1 MANERLTYRTNFNER
16 DVTSSIT
23 NVSPTETPFFSLIGN
38 KKATSRKI
46 ESLTDSNAAAN
57 ADNAL
62 VEGGSLENTVTNDRG
77 VETNWT
83 QIFRKVIEVSGT
95 QEVVMKYGD
104 IKSEMKY
111 QLTKAHKEIATDVEK
126 ALITQTVATGDDSTA
141 RTLDGAIAKIST
153 NALTEDI
160 TGNTWVGESEADLVA
175 FEEKF
180 NDMFQTAFDNGGS
193 LTHVFVGGK
202 LKRRIS
208 KLSQKVTRNTDAE
221 KKTQI
226 LVINNY
232 DSDFGNMSIVL
243 NRYVPDSTILA
254 VNINSWKVAY
264 LRSFSQFELAKTADS
279 KRWAIVG
286 ELSLHCDTE
295 KDGAKI
301 VAS

>member
-1 MANERLTYRTNFNER
+1 MANEMLTYRTSYNER

-38 KKATSRKI
+38 RKATSRRI
-46 ESLTDSNAAAN
+46 ESLTDSNKAAD

-62 VEGGSLENTVTNDRG
+62 TEGGSLVNTALNDRS

-126 ALITQTVATGDDSTA
+126 ALITQASASGASGTA
-141 RTLDGAIAKIST
+141 RKLDGAIAKITT
-153 NALTEDI
+153 NALTADV
-160 TGNTWVGESEADLVA
+160 TGTTWVGTSDANIAA
-175 FEEKF
+175 FEERF
-180 NDMFQTAFDNGGS
+180 NDMFQTAFNNGGS
-193 LTHVFVGGK
+193 LTHVFVGGT

-208 KLSQKVTRNTDAE
+208 KLTQKVTRNTDAE

-232 DSDFGNMSIVL
+232 ESDFGNMSIVL
-243 NRYVPDSTILA
+243 NRYVPDSTVLA
-254 VNINSWKVAY
+254 VNINSWKVSY
-264 LRSFSQFELAKTADS
+264 LRTFSQFDLAKTADS
-279 KRWAIVG
+279 KRWAILG
-286 ELSLHCDTE
+286 ELSLHCDTQ

-301 VAS
+301 VAT